1 MKTEAQKVARQ
12 RYKEKNLELVAFEV
26 KKGMSAEYTAA
37 AAKIGLG
44 KMEMIRRAI
53 AEFIARHS
61 GEIAE
66 TNTVGE
72 KIPIEDKAEHSPQQ
86 ITDEELKL
94 LTIFKS
100 LPPKTQKNLLKFLES
115 LQD

>member
-1 MKTEAQKVARQ
+1 MSDYE
-12 RYKEKNLELVAFEV
+12 YKREKYDFVAFRV
-26 KKGMSAEYTAA
+26 KKGGKAQLQARAADLGMSLAGFLTAA
-37 AAKIGLG
+37 AENFNGWG
-44 KMEMIRRAI
+44 D
-53 AEFIARHS
+53 EFIARHS

-72 KIPIEDKAEHSPQQ
+72 KIPIEDKAEHLPQQ